1 MANVIQVVSDGKKW
15 KVLVDYLQQGVLLSS
30 PSLANREAKSYKAKH
45 SPNATLYLAPVEETV
60 TAIIEWI
67 ESHVRPEPKHPFK

>member
-45 SPNATLYLAPVEETV
+45 SPNATLYLAEVQETV
-60 TAIIEWI
+60 ETPVQVAQ
-67 ESHVRPEPKHPFK
+67 VAQVAV